1 MKINFLKETIIVAF
15 TAVLLVA
22 CGGRNNMSRATGWGI
37 NSKDGGFQ
45 YNIEYEDQENG
56 PGLVFIEGG
65 TYT

>member
-37 NSKDGGFQ
+37 NSKDGCFRTQ
-45 YNIEYEDQENG
+45 H
-56 PGLVFIEGG
+56 
-65 TYT
+65 